1 MILDL
6 CLFFDSKVLHTCHEA
21 DSHCYNKEEVDG

>member
-6 CLFFDSKVLHTCHEA
+6 CLFDSKVLHTCHEA